1 MTAIGDTRKGDRVRA
16 TSKTNDDTAE
26 FTVFKVTETAWLYL
40 CSETNAYSSEDFTFE
55 VLKRAEKPLPT
66 VPGLYS
72 VREKDTD
79 IRDLKRL
86 LRTTHGEWFWI
97 DFTALHPTVVA
108 QKEDTDYL
116 TDPTNNFELT
126 LVYGGAQ

>member
-1 MTAIGDTRKGDRVRA
+1 MTAIEDIREGDQVRA
-16 TSKTNDDTAE
+16 TSKTNDDMAE
-26 FTVFKVTETAWLYL
+26 FTVVGRSAETPWLY
-40 CSETNAYSSEDFTFE
+40 SENNVYLSKNFTFE